1 MSINIIKIHM
11 FLERQRRKLMNEKT
25 MRKKNILDC
34 RTNNIKFKKTIKKH
48 IDESM
53 KKKLEERNKI
63 TFSEYLKKKR

>member
-1 MSINIIKIHM
+1 
-11 FLERQRRKLMNEKT
+11 MNEKT